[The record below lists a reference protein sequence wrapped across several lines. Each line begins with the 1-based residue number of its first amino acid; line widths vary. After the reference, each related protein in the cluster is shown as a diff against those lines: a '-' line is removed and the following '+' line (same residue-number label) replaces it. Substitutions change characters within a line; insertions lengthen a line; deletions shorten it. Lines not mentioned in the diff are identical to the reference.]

1 MFGSTLLVTCFVFS
15 GAKKNDP
22 SPPRTLWRRH
32 CSLIS
37 FWCSSFSTCLGGHAG
52 MVKLQCME
60 VIFLR
65 ARPGLIRT
73 RRRCAD
79 LDQGQRQLVPASYC
93 TPISGQGQAN
103 VCPKTSRQRSLFACG
118 APGRGLGPPPHHAAL
133 EKSIVGLGD
142 SAGSGSGLE
151 HLRGQ

>member
-1 MFGSTLLVTCFVFS
+1 
-15 GAKKNDP
+15 
-22 SPPRTLWRRH
+22 
-32 CSLIS
+32 
-37 FWCSSFSTCLGGHAG
+37 

-103 VCPKTSRQRSLFACG
+103 VCPKNVAS
-118 APGRGLGPPPHHAAL
+118 AL
-133 EKSIVGLGD
+133 SVRLW
-142 SAGSGSGLE
+142 STW
-151 HLRGQ
+151 